1 MNSKYATVIELSEA
15 LNYVEG
21 LKRLEGRQ
29 AIGR

>member
-1 MNSKYATVIELSEA
+1 VIELAEA

-29 AIGR
+29 AIAR